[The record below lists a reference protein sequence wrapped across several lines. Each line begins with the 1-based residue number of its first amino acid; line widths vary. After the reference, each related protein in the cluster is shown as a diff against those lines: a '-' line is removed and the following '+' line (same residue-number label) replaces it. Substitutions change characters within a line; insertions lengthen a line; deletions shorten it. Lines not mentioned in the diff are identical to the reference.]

1 MSKVV
6 FAAGT
11 SHTPLLTF
19 GAALWKEYSQRDT
32 RNERLNLSDGSFIA
46 YGDLLARVQARYGV
60 EATEAVFLAREKI
73 CQAALSRIAAELQE
87 AKPDVVL
94 ILTDDESELFSR
106 ANTPAVSIY
115 YGDTIITRP
124 FSSKMLD
131 LNDPPPYFA
140 EMAKHYA
147 MDEPRSFPAM
157 GDFGRE
163 LIEKLI
169 ERHIDIGAA
178 GQVEEPLRAGFGHGI
193 GFVIQ
198 RLFGGRNIPV
208 IPILFNTYYPPNTPV
223 PARCFDIGR
232 ALRASIDESTQDL
245 RVALIASGGL
255 SHFIVEEELDRKILQ
270 ALRDGDSESLRR
282 IPVGALNSGS
292 SEIRNWIAMAGAL
305 DGLHMKWLE
314 YQPIYRTPAGTG
326 IGTAFGVWRDTH

>member
-19 GAALWKEYSQRDT
+19 GAALWQEYSQRDT
-32 RNERLNLSDGSFIA
+32 RNERLNLSDGSFIS

-60 EATEAVFLAREKI
+60 EATEAVFLAREKN
-73 CQAALSRIAAELQE
+73 CQNALSRIATELQE
-87 AKPDVVL
+87 AEPDVVL

-131 LNDPPPYFA
+131 LDDPPPYFA

-157 GDFGRE
+157 SGFGRE

-169 ERHIDIGAA
+169 EHHIDIGAA
-178 GQVEEPLRAGFGHGI
+178 GQVEEPLRSGFGHGI

-198 RLFGGRNIPV
+198 RLFGGRDIPV
-208 IPILFNTYYPPNTPV
+208 IPVLFNTYYPPNAPV

-232 ALRASIDESTQDL
+232 ALRASIDESRQNL

-270 ALRDGDSESLRR
+270 ALRDGDSKSLRR

-305 DGLHMKWLE
+305 DGLQMKWLE

-326 IGTAFGVWRDTH
+326 IGTAFGVWRDAP